1 MARRTEP
8 SCRLCRREGDK
19 LFLKG
24 ERCTSSKCA
33 IVKREYGP
41 GQHGQLRKRKPS
53 DFAIQ
58 LREKQKAKRIYG
70 MFERQFRNYFE
81 RAERAKGATGEV
93 LIQLLE
99 RRLDNV
105 IFRSCFASSLAAAR
119 QIVGHKFVRVNGRKV
134 NIPSYQVKEGDAI
147 KLAGTEAQIKALK
160 ERAKALE
167 SRGIPDWL
175 EVSIDDL
182 SLKIKRLPTK
192 NDSGKDIQE
201 SLIVELYSK

>member
-8 SCRLCRREGDK
+8 VCRLCRREGDK

-24 ERCTSSKCA
+24 ERCMSSKCA
-33 IVKREYGP
+33 LVKREYGP
-41 GQHGQLRKRKPS
+41 GQHGQMRKRKPS

-81 RAERAKGATGEV
+81 KAERAKGATGEV
-93 LIQLLE
+93 LLQLLE

-105 IFRSCFASSLAAAR
+105 IFRSCFASSLASAR
-119 QIVGHKFVRVNGRKV
+119 QIVGHKFVRINGRKV
-134 NIPSYQVKEGDAI
+134 NIPSYQVKEGDEI
-147 KLAGTEAQIKALK
+147 KLAGTESQVKALK
-160 ERAKALE
+160 EKAKELE
-167 SRGIPDWL
+167 SRGIPEWL
-175 EVSIDDL
+175 EVSGETL
-182 SLKIKRLPTK
+182 SVKIKRLPTK